1 MARILYAFLVFSTT
15 KGRKGDGVGVTH
27 DADECMAD
35 RVKHNDDYVRL
46 LPFMIVNGI
55 AFADTV
61 LMTEEG

>member
-1 MARILYAFLVFSTT
+1 M
-15 KGRKGDGVGVTH
+15 TH
-27 DADECMAD
+27 DADECMSD
-35 RVKHNDDYVRL
+35 RVKHNDDYVKL